1 MILGNFIKIG
11 LRTYVAYVKTSVLLV
26 LPTFTS
32 PFQTFDPEVL
42 KSPLEDDH
50 EGGNGPKAAP
60 TTTTGG
66 IKVGGTGGASVEPST
81 SLDSGPSSGNGANQ
95 QQGKPH
101 PKVEVKKE
109 GSNSS
114 KRPF

>member
-1 MILGNFIKIG
+1 MLI
-11 LRTYVAYVKTSVLLV
+11 TSVLLV

-95 QQGKPH
+95 QQGKH
-101 PKVEVKKE
+101 TLKLQLRRRVVILA
-109 GSNSS
+109 NDHF
-114 KRPF
+114 R

>member
-1 MILGNFIKIG
+1 MLI
-11 LRTYVAYVKTSVLLV
+11 TSVLLV

-66 IKVGGTGGASVEPST
+66 IKVGGTGGASVEQSS

-95 QQGKPH
+95 QQGKH
-101 PKVEVKKE
+101 TLKLQLRRRVVILANEHF
-109 GSNSS
+109 
-114 KRPF
+114 R

>member
-1 MILGNFIKIG
+1 MEIWDTLIC
-11 LRTYVAYVKTSVLLV
+11 VAYVKTSVLLV

-60 TTTTGG
+60 TTATKAGG
-66 IKVGGTGGASVEPST
+66 SGGASVEQST

-101 PKVEVKKE
+101 SQVAVKKE